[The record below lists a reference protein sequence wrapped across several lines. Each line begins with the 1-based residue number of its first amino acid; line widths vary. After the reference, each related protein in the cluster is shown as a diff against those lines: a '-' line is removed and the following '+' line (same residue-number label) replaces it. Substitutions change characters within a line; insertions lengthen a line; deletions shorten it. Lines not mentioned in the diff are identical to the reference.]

1 MQRFN
6 VKFWFLVALLLV
18 GRVQAAPPLAGPV
31 VAVNTSEQNRILLY
45 DIGGGGMR
53 TLTFGDGW
61 HTVWGFSP
69 DGCRLLFGLSD
80 DMNPNH
86 LYTARIDGTDM
97 RELVPYHLLPEGE
110 WDLWN
115 PQWSPDGSKI
125 AFVMRKTGKEQPDGT
140 RAYQY
145 FIGWVGPDGGA
156 PQFYSQT
163 GFEQEPIWSPDGRW
177 LAYISY
183 EERVPGQ
190 TPDATAPPTPV
201 GQRGGALLQEA
212 DLWVTSADGATKY
225 RLTNFPTGSVTK
237 PRWSPDGELISFVY
251 SPSGNNDLFWMI
263 ANQPGAIPTQLNN
276 QWALIM
282 DTTWL
287 PDSSAILGVARNF
300 HGTKD
305 NFMWRIPL
313 TGNADTDAQRYIT
326 DDNLFFND
334 YPRFSPDGRWLALR
348 SSYALALVDTQAGTW
363 RLLDDKAIGNTPPV
377 WSPAGFKGEAACQ

>member
-1 MQRFN
+1 MRRFRF
-6 VKFWFLVALLLV
+6 KFYLTLMFLLAGWVP
-18 GRVQAAPPLAGPV
+18 AAPPLVGPV
-31 VAVNTSEQNRILLY
+31 VAVNTAAQDRILLY
-45 DIGGGGMR
+45 DIGSGGMR
-53 TLTFGDGW
+53 SLTFGDGW

-69 DGCRLLFGLSD
+69 DGCRLLFTLSD
-80 DMNPNH
+80 GINPNH

-97 RELVPYHLLPEGE
+97 RELVPYSQLPEGE

-125 AFVMRKTGKEQPDGT
+125 AFVMRKAGKEQKDGT
-140 RAYQY
+140 RTYQY
-145 FIGWVGPDGGA
+145 FIAWVGPGGGA
-156 PQFYSQT
+156 PQMVSQT
-163 GFEQEPIWSPDGRW
+163 GFEQEPVWSPDGHW
-177 LAYISY
+177 LAYISF

-190 TPDATAPPTPV
+190 TPDATAAPTPA

-212 DLWVTSADGATKY
+212 DLWVTSADGQTKY
-225 RLTNFPTGSVTK
+225 RLTSFPTGSVTK

-263 ANQPGAIPTQLNN
+263 ANKPGAIPTQLNN

-282 DTTWL
+282 DTTWF
-287 PDSSAILGVARNF
+287 PDSSAILGVARDF
-300 HGTKD
+300 HSTKD
-305 NFMWRIPL
+305 NFLWRIPL
-313 TGNADTDAQRYIT
+313 TGNADTDAQRYIP
-326 DDNLFFND
+326 DDNLFFDD

-363 RLLDDKAIGNTPPV
+363 RLLDDQAIGNTPPV